1 MPGHSHAPAKDRSSP
16 RRRDRVMAGALALAA
31 PPWWEPRRWAKRVWR
46 AAQRFWRLRVTRRY
60 KVRAGGVVVRGDE
73 VLLISSRKTPG
84 AWILPAGTAER
95 GETLRETAL
104 REVREEAGV
113 ACVVARD
120 LGAFADDAKLVR
132 TTFYVMR
139 VATSCAEWED
149 RDRGRLRRW
158 WRARDA
164 SPRLKARDREA
175 LAAYLACLEDDDDT
189 RRLGGD
195 DLITSLFTLVGLI
208 AAPGGGGKDR
218 RLQTKSSSRSPGSTP
233 EQARSKGTKSRN
245 EHQGGQAYCAWRLK
259 QRHCEMDQ
267 VQR

>member
-1 MPGHSHAPAKDRSSP
+1 MEPLATRFRKDSAGG
-16 RRRDRVMAGALALAA
+16 RRD
-31 PPWWEPRRWAKRVWR
+31 K
-46 AAQRFWRLRVTRRY
+46 LRGFGGCWYSGTSLR
-60 KVRAGGVVVRGDE
+60 GVVVRGDE

-139 VATSCAEWED
+139 VATSYAEWED

-189 RRLGGD
+189 RRLGE
-195 DLITSLFTLVGLI
+195 T
-208 AAPGGGGKDR
+208 
-218 RLQTKSSSRSPGSTP
+218 
-233 EQARSKGTKSRN
+233 
-245 EHQGGQAYCAWRLK
+245 
-259 QRHCEMDQ
+259 
-267 VQR
+267 

>member
-1 MPGHSHAPAKDRSSP
+1 
-16 RRRDRVMAGALALAA
+16 MAGALALEA
-31 PPWWEPRRWAKRVWR
+31 PPWWEPRRWAKRAWR

-60 KVRAGGVVVRGDE
+60 KVRAGGVVARGDE

-139 VATSCAEWED
+139 VATSYAEWED

-189 RRLGGD
+189 RRLGE
-195 DLITSLFTLVGLI
+195 T
-208 AAPGGGGKDR
+208 
-218 RLQTKSSSRSPGSTP
+218 
-233 EQARSKGTKSRN
+233 
-245 EHQGGQAYCAWRLK
+245 
-259 QRHCEMDQ
+259 
-267 VQR
+267 

>member
-1 MPGHSHAPAKDRSSP
+1 MQELRHHRCTILGGYLPGHSHAPAKDRSSP

-139 VATSCAEWED
+139 VATSYAEWED

-189 RRLGGD
+189 RRLGE
-195 DLITSLFTLVGLI
+195 T
-208 AAPGGGGKDR
+208 
-218 RLQTKSSSRSPGSTP
+218 
-233 EQARSKGTKSRN
+233 
-245 EHQGGQAYCAWRLK
+245 
-259 QRHCEMDQ
+259 
-267 VQR
+267 

>member
-1 MPGHSHAPAKDRSSP
+1 
-16 RRRDRVMAGALALAA
+16 MAGALALAA
-31 PPWWEPRRWAKRVWR
+31 PPWWEPRRGRSASARG
-46 AAQRFWRLRVTRRY
+46 AALRRPAPRGATGSARR
-60 KVRAGGVVVRGDE
+60 RRVRGDE

-95 GETLRETAL
+95 GESLRETAL

-139 VATSCAEWED
+139 VATSYAEWED

-189 RRLGGD
+189 RRLGE
-195 DLITSLFTLVGLI
+195 T
-208 AAPGGGGKDR
+208 
-218 RLQTKSSSRSPGSTP
+218 
-233 EQARSKGTKSRN
+233 
-245 EHQGGQAYCAWRLK
+245 
-259 QRHCEMDQ
+259 
-267 VQR
+267 